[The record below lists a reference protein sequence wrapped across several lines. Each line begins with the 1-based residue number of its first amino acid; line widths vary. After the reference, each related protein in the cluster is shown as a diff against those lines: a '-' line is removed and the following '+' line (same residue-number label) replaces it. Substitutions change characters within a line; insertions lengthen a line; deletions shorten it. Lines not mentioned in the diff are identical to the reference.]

1 MQGVVVKYRAFKGTV
16 KKKKKSRRDQCCKCF
31 MNFLSFSIV
40 IQLFT
45 LAILNDQCFYN
56 SDHSKSNL
64 LFCNRKSR
72 KCFTIVHIENE
83 SSIVRFYCSTF
94 NETES
99 RIVRFYCNTYM
110 LQGAIEELYVFS
122 ILHLMRQKVE
132 LYVFMQYIYI

>member
-16 KKKKKSRRDQCCKCF
+16 KKKKNPAEISVASVLWI
-31 MNFLSFSIV
+31 FLSFSIV

-110 LQGAIEELYVFS
+110 L
-122 ILHLMRQKVE
+122 
-132 LYVFMQYIYI
+132 